1 MAATAFAELIAL
13 SVKARELHEKSHYER
28 ALEKWRAA
36 LAVAETL
43 GAEDCVIVAA
53 TQTELARSSISV
65 EAAQN
70 GRFSQA
76 FVLEVLDLLAA
87 SAATLRRRRNAGTL
101 MEGKCRP
108 NEGRW
113 FVAYLVGKI
122 GSPQED
128 QQLHALASLVGYDMF
143 LNVCDTCMFLL
154 FPAMQCGSFERSG
167 EPERAFLSFLCDL
180 IDEAV
185 ALMVQP
191 RVTKLCTSMEFSIL
205 PKWPHWLEAMAQV
218 PGLQA
223 WHDRVSRAYTCARA
237 ACSRCAV
244 WSTKHLRDFKLT
256 CTKIGRARSG
266 SARKLP
272 RLAS

>member
-1 MAATAFAELIAL
+1 
-13 SVKARELHEKSHYER
+13 
-28 ALEKWRAA
+28 
-36 LAVAETL
+36 
-43 GAEDCVIVAA
+43 
-53 TQTELARSSISV
+53 
-65 EAAQN
+65 
-70 GRFSQA
+70 
-76 FVLEVLDLLAA
+76 
-87 SAATLRRRRNAGTL
+87 
-101 MEGKCRP
+101 
-108 NEGRW
+108 
-113 FVAYLVGKI
+113 VAYLVGKI

>member
-87 SAATLRRRRNAGTL
+87 SATTLRRRRNAGTL

-108 NEGRW
+108 NEGR
-113 FVAYLVGKI
+113 
-122 GSPQED
+122 
-128 QQLHALASLVGYDMF
+128 
-143 LNVCDTCMFLL
+143 
-154 FPAMQCGSFERSG
+154 
-167 EPERAFLSFLCDL
+167 
-180 IDEAV
+180 
-185 ALMVQP
+185 
-191 RVTKLCTSMEFSIL
+191 
-205 PKWPHWLEAMAQV
+205 
-218 PGLQA
+218 
-223 WHDRVSRAYTCARA
+223 
-237 ACSRCAV
+237 
-244 WSTKHLRDFKLT
+244 
-256 CTKIGRARSG
+256 
-266 SARKLP
+266 
-272 RLAS
+272 